1 MQLSRVIQR
10 IGRLAGLEIR
20 SEAYASEFLYDL
32 HLKRMLDRH
41 RITTVLDIGANVG
54 GFGLLLR
61 RIGFAGRIVS
71 FEPVQE
77 PFEKLTALAQAD
89 GNWEAH
95 RIAFGDRTETRQI
108 HVMAGSELS
117 SFLPPAETSTA
128 MQVRELRPV
137 EVRMLDEWQ
146 GVAWERAFVK
156 VDTQGHDPAV
166 LRGGAGVL
174 ERVPLLQTE
183 VSVRAIYQGMT
194 RWTDALATIDALGF
208 DITGL
213 FPVSR
218 DEHLRVREFDCLAVN
233 RRVLG

>member
-20 SEAYASEFLYDL
+20 SEAYAQRVSSMTCTSSGCLTAT
-32 HLKRMLDRH
+32 

-54 GFGLLLR
+54 GFR
-61 RIGFAGRIVS
+61 AASAQDRVS
-71 FEPVQE
+71 LDGSSRSSRCKK

-89 GNWEAH
+89 GKLGGA
-95 RIAFGDRTETRQI
+95 IASPSETRTETRQI
-108 HVMAGSELS
+108 HVMAGSELN

-128 MQVRELRPV
+128 MQVS
-137 EVRMLDEWQ
+137 
-146 GVAWERAFVK
+146 RAS
-156 VDTQGHDPAV
+156 P
-166 LRGGAGVL
+166 RGGADARRMAGSGL
-174 ERVPLLQTE
+174 GKGLREGRYAGARPSSPAWRRRAFSSAFPLLQTE

-213 FPVSR
+213 FPCVAR
-218 DEHLRVREFDCLAVN
+218 
-233 RRVLG
+233 